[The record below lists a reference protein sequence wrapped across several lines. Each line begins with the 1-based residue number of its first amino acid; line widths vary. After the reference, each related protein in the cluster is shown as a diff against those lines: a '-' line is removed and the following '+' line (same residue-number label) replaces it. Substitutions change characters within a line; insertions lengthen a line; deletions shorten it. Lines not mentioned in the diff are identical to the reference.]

1 MGDLLYG
8 WLIEYISL
16 NGAHFCK
23 CPLSVCIIIGNAF
36 RTGNRQLARTV
47 LQNISKRRNQCCQLD
62 GLADLILRHAEEI
75 CNDLSGVVPLAIL
88 AKGLAVAISI

>member
-1 MGDLLYG
+1 MDDLLHSS
-8 WLIEYISL
+8 LIECVSL
-16 NGAHFCK
+16 NGAHFYK
-23 CPLSVCIIIGNAF
+23 CPLRVCTIIGNEF
-36 RTGNRQLARTV
+36 RTGNRQLAWTV

-62 GLADLILRHAEEI
+62 GLADLILRHTEEI

>member
-1 MGDLLYG
+1 MDDLLHG
-8 WLIEYISL
+8 SLIEGVSL
-16 NGAHFCK
+16 NGAHFYK
-23 CPLSVCIIIGNAF
+23 CPLRVCIIIGNKF
-36 RTGNRQLARTV
+36 RTGNRQLAWTV

-75 CNDLSGVVPLAIL
+75 CDDLAGVVPLVIL